1 MIHVGKKAL
10 EFNSQAFINGGFE
23 DISLS
28 KYANQ
33 WVLLFFY
40 SGDFTFV

>member
-1 MIHVGKKAL
+1 MIQVGKKAP
-10 EFNSQAFINGGFE
+10 EFNTQAHINGGFE
-23 DISLS
+23 QINLS